1 MGETFFFSG
10 GGWSAA
16 ERLPQEVTARAVG
29 SQINAEI
36 REKRKIKL
44 LIFFFFFKSKHRGF
58 LLLLEG
64 VYS

>member
-1 MGETFFFSG
+1 MGETTVFSG

-36 REKRKIKL
+36 GEKRKIKL
-44 LIFFFFFKSKHRGF
+44 LIFFPFFKSKQRSF
-58 LLLLEG
+58 LLLLQG
-64 VYS
+64 ICS

>member
-1 MGETFFFSG
+1 MGETTVFSG

-36 REKRKIKL
+36 GEKRKIKL
-44 LIFFFFFKSKHRGF
+44 LIFFFFF
-58 LLLLEG
+58 
-64 VYS
+64 